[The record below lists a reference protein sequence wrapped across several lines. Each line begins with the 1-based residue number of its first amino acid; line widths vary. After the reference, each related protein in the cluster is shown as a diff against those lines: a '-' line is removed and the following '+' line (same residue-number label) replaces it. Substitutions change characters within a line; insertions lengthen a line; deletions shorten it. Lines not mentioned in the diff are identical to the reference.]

1 MHHVINGLK
10 NSFSGIKVTYQEE
23 KSFRIDILIALV
35 ETVILIFW
43 DIQVMNKVVLF
54 ITIFLIIIVE
64 IINTAIENT
73 IDYISMNHH
82 TLAKKAKDAGS
93 AAVFLT
99 IVMNIICFIV
109 IFIMS

>member
-1 MHHVINGLK
+1 MQHVINGLK
-10 NSFSGIKVTYQEE
+10 NSFNGIKVTYQEE
-23 KSFRIDILIALV
+23 KSFKIDILIALL

-43 DIQVMNKVVLF
+43 DIQIISKIVLF
-54 ITIFLIIIVE
+54 ITISLIIIVE

-82 TLAKKAKDAGS
+82 PLAKKAKDAGS

-99 IVMNIICFIV
+99 IMMNIVCFIV
-109 IFIMS
+109 IFVMS